1 MGSWGRC
8 SPNKCRQSLLC
19 SKRIVKDLQ
28 FFIFEVGAVGFFY
41 VFVFFVSFERCTIFY
56 FWGWHSGTGWGWS
69 APPCSTSTASRCSA
83 KTCPAYLL
91 VSQFSNISSSVL
103 QVKHVFNIQPM
114 CSCSTGQTWPICNNS
129 KPLGAVRKPQGD
141 HRHPRSYQSWLRRG
155 GQWTE
160 GKIVSVF
167 MYLNIFFA
175 GEQHVAHGVNLLS
188 VWSSCVFIVHV
199 LNGVSNWQKAMQ

>member
-1 MGSWGRC
+1 MLFWGSIVIIKLCTEHTYDFSTQVSSLGAARGSVEVGPVELVFLFLFLFFHFYFLLVLNMGSWRKC

-114 CSCSTGQTWPICNNS
+114 CSCSTG
-129 KPLGAVRKPQGD
+129 
-141 HRHPRSYQSWLRRG
+141 
-155 GQWTE
+155 
-160 GKIVSVF
+160 
-167 MYLNIFFA
+167 
-175 GEQHVAHGVNLLS
+175 
-188 VWSSCVFIVHV
+188 
-199 LNGVSNWQKAMQ
+199 

>member
-1 MGSWGRC
+1 M
-8 SPNKCRQSLLC
+8 
-19 SKRIVKDLQ
+19 
-28 FFIFEVGAVGFFY
+28 Y
-41 VFVFFVSFERCTIFY
+41 YFY

-83 KTCPAYLL
+83 KTCPTYLL

-103 QVKHVFNIQPM
+103 QVKHVFNIQPVS
-114 CSCSTGQTWPICNNS
+114 SCSTGQTWSICNNS

-160 GKIVSVF
+160 GQKRAGSLVRA
-167 MYLNIFFA
+167 A
-175 GEQHVAHGVNLLS
+175 GETGEADPVHDRTTPRPENFEQDGKKIQPAVFLS
-188 VWSSCVFIVHV
+188 LTFVLKVFITFCQVFILFCTRHYHEHQFK
-199 LNGVSNWQKAMQ
+199 NSNQIKGKA

>member
-1 MGSWGRC
+1 MHSGTFLIFLYLAKVVLFFFFWGFA
-8 SPNKCRQSLLC
+8 QWDFLY
-19 SKRIVKDLQ
+19 
-28 FFIFEVGAVGFFY
+28 FIFFCMWRKMY
-41 VFVFFVSFERCTIFY
+41 YFVY

-83 KTCPAYLL
+83 KTCPTYLL

-103 QVKHVFNIQPM
+103 QVKHVFNIQPVS
-114 CSCSTGQTWPICNNS
+114 SCSTGQTWSICNNS

-160 GKIVSVF
+160 GKFVSVF

>member
-1 MGSWGRC
+1 MRLAQWDFFMFLVFCKFLKMYYFLFLRLAQWDWLRM
-8 SPNKCRQSLLC
+8 KCTTLQYIHSLKVLC
-19 SKRIVKDLQ
+19 KNMSSISSS
-28 FFIFEVGAVGFFY
+28 IP
-41 VFVFFVSFERCTIFY
+41 I
-56 FWGWHSGTGWGWS
+56 
-69 APPCSTSTASRCSA
+69 
-83 KTCPAYLL
+83 
-91 VSQFSNISSSVL
+91 SNISSSVL

-129 KPLGAVRKPQGD
+129 KPLGPVRKPQGD
-141 HRHPRSYQSWLRRG
+141 HRHPRSYQSWLGRG

-160 GKIVSVF
+160 GKFFSVF
-167 MYLNIFFA
+167 TYLNISFA